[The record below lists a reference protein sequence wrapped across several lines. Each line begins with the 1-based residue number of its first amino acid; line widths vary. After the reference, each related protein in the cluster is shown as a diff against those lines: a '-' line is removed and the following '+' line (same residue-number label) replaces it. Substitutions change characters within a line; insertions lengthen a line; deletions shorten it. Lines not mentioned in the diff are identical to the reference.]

1 MIQSMF
7 LVSNTGE
14 VMIEKH
20 WRSVTPRAVCDFFWD
35 EVSKYSAPEE
45 VPPVLFTSKYYL
57 VSIYR
62 DGLFVVCSLRDES
75 APLLAI
81 EFMHRVVDV
90 FKDYFGG
97 VDEMSIKDNFSTCY
111 QLLEEMMDNGYP
123 LTTEPNALKAMIMPS
138 TVLGKVQSAFSGKS
152 TAVAD
157 DLAEGM
163 IGSMPWRKAGVKYAQ
178 NEIYLDVIE
187 EVDATLDKL
196 GQTISS
202 EVTGVVQANS
212 RLSGV
217 PDLTLTF
224 VDPALIDDCSFHPCV
239 RYGRFE
245 ADQVVSFVPPDGP
258 FELMRYRLANAT
270 KVVPPIY
277 CQSQILYDP
286 AQDAHGRVSCSLG
299 VKSASSLVT
308 PTKAKGAVAVE
319 EIVVTLPFPKA
330 VKTAML
336 TATVGTVAYDERTKV
351 ATWTVGTLTSAS
363 KSPQLSGKVV
373 LGLGARLDE
382 HCPPVSIAW
391 KVPVASIS
399 GIAVASLTL
408 SNETY
413 KPYKG
418 VRTITRS
425 GRFQVRSS

>member
-7 LVSNTGE
+7 LLSDTGE

-20 WRSVTPRAVCDFFWD
+20 WRSVTPRAVCDYFWD
-35 EVSKYSAPEE
+35 EVSKYDSPEE
-45 VPPVLFTSKYYL
+45 VPPVIYTSKYYL

-138 TVLGKVQSAFSGKS
+138 TVMGKMQSALSGRS

-163 IGSMPWRKAGVKYAQ
+163 ISSMPWRKAGVKYAQ

-187 EVDATLDKL
+187 EVDATLDKM

-202 EVTGVVQANS
+202 EVTGMVQANS

-224 VDPALIDDCSFHPCV
+224 VDPTVIDDCSFHPCV
-239 RYGRFE
+239 RYTRFE
-245 ADQVVSFVPPDGP
+245 QDKVVSFVPPDGP
-258 FELMRYRLANAT
+258 FELMRYRVSNTT

-286 AQDAHGRVSCSLG
+286 AQDSQGRVSCTVG
-299 VKSASSLVT
+299 VKHSSSLVT
-308 PTKAKGAVAVE
+308 QNKGKGAVAIE
-319 EIVVTLPFPKA
+319 DIVVTLPFPKA
-330 VKTAML
+330 IKTAML
-336 TATVGTVAYDERTKV
+336 TATVGTVVYDEHTKV
-351 ATWTVGTLTSAS
+351 ATWTIGSLSSQT

-373 LGLGARLDE
+373 LGSGARIE
-382 HCPPVSIAW
+382 ESPPVSLAW